1 MRVRYKSGC
10 VWLDGKTWRF
20 RAGSGSKSIR
30 IGTTAEYKTK
40 SQALKAAQHLVA
52 EANEQT
58 NISVATIGDV
68 ISRYKREELP
78 RVRKCTAHAY
88 ESWLDLH
95 IYPKWSEVRTDKFNA
110 YEFKLWLEGLT
121 LSGKS
126 RAEIKGMMGR
136 LFRCA
141 MLWGYAH
148 KTENPM
154 KLFRLWDVRRKSKP
168 RILTVAEFQKLIANL
183 EEPFRTMAC
192 IAQFQA
198 LRISELLALKW
209 GDIDWFEKTVSI
221 QRSLV
226 LGDVNAPKT
235 LASEAVRPLE
245 DGELEM
251 LKNHRQSAG
260 VRMNA
265 FNKLGSKTHIQRADG
280 FTKDTD
286 YIFAS
291 PHSGGDLP
299 YHYTSVIWKLQLA
312 CKAAGIP
319 KIGTHTFRHTA
330 RAWAGELGIPLSVI
344 KDMHRHENI
353 ATTMNVYGGTVPEAL
368 REAHVKLVK
377 MVVG

>member
-10 VWLDGKTWRF
+10 VWLDGKTYRF
-20 RAGSGSKSIR
+20 RAGNGSKSVR
-30 IGTTAEYKTK
+30 LGTTAEFK
-40 SQALKAAQHLVA
+40 SLSAARKAAQHLVVA
-52 EANEQT
+52 ANEQT
-58 NISVATIGDV
+58 NVSVATIGDV
-68 ISRYKREELP
+68 ITRYKREELP

-110 YEFKLWLEGLT
+110 YEFKQWLEGLT

-126 RAEIKGMMGR
+126 KAEIKGTMGR
-136 LFRCA
+136 LLKCA
-141 MLWGYAH
+141 MLWRLMPAGP
-148 KTENPM
+148 NPM
-154 KLFRLWDVRRKSKP
+154 ELFDLRDTRRKSKP

-192 IAQFQA
+192 LAQFQA

-245 DGELEM
+245 DGEIQM
-251 LKNHRQSAG
+251 LTAHRTRSE
-260 VRMNA
+260 
-265 FNKLGSKTHIQRADG
+265 

-312 CKAAGIP
+312 CKKAGIP
-319 KIGTHTFRHTA
+319 AIGTHTFRHTA

-368 REAHVKLVK
+368 RDAHKKLVGIVK
-377 MVVG
+377 GA

>member
-10 VWLDGKTWRF
+10 VWLDGKTYRF
-20 RAGSGSKSIR
+20 RAGNGSKSVR
-30 IGTTAEYKTK
+30 LGTTAEFK
-40 SQALKAAQHLVA
+40 SLSAARKAAQHLVVA
-52 EANEQT
+52 ANEQT
-58 NISVATIGDV
+58 NVSVATIGDV
-68 ISRYKREELP
+68 ITRYKREELP

-95 IYPKWSEVRTDKFNA
+95 IAPRWKDVQVAEFNI
-110 YEFKLWLEGLT
+110 YEFKMWLLDEVD

-126 RAEIKGMMGR
+126 KAEIKGTMGR
-136 LFRCA
+136 LLKCA
-141 MLWGYAH
+141 MLWGLIPITAS
-148 KTENPM
+148 PM
-154 KLFRLWDVRRKSKP
+154 ALFNVTGAKPQSKP
-168 RILTVAEFQKLIANL
+168 RILTVTEFQLLIANL

-198 LRISELLALKW
+198 LRVSELLGLKW
-209 GDIDWFEKTVSI
+209 GDVDWFEKTITI
-221 QRSLV
+221 QRSIV
-226 LGDVNAPKT
+226 LQVEDKTKT
-235 LASEAVRPLE
+235 LASEATRPLE

-251 LKNHRQSAG
+251 LKAHRG
-260 VRMNA
+260 R
-265 FNKLGSKTHIQRADG
+265 TE
-280 FTKDTD
+280 FTKDSD

-312 CKAAGIP
+312 CKKAGIP
-319 KIGTHTFRHTA
+319 TIGTHTFRHTA

-368 REAHVKLVK
+368 RDAHKKLVGIVK
-377 MVVG
+377 GV

>member
-58 NISVATIGDV
+58 NVSVATIGDV

-168 RILTVAEFQKLIANL
+168 RILTVTEFQLLIANL

-192 IAQFQA
+192 LAQFQA

-209 GDIDWFEKTVSI
+209 SDIDWFEKTVSI

-245 DGELEM
+245 DGEIEM
-251 LKNHRQSAG
+251 LKAHRTRSE
-260 VRMNA
+260 
-265 FNKLGSKTHIQRADG
+265 

-353 ATTMNVYGGTVPEAL
+353 ATTMNVYGGTVPDAL
-368 REAHVKLVK
+368 REAHKRLVDL
-377 MVVG
+377 VVT

>member
-95 IYPKWSEVRTDKFNA
+95 IYPKWAEVRTDKFNA
-110 YEFKLWLEGLT
+110 YEFKQWLEGLT

-126 RAEIKGMMGR
+126 KAEIKGTMGR
-136 LFRCA
+136 LLKCA
-141 MLWGYAH
+141 MLWRLMPSGP
-148 KTENPM
+148 NPM
-154 KLFRLWDVRRKSKP
+154 ELFDLRDTRRKSKP

-192 IAQFQA
+192 LLQFQA
-198 LRISELLALKW
+198 LRVSELLALRWKN
-209 GDIDWFEKTVSI
+209 IDWFEKTMAVEKSI
-221 QRSLV
+221 V
-226 LGDVNAPKT
+226 LQVEDKT
-235 LASEAVRPLE
+235 KTRASEATQPLE
-245 DGELEM
+245 DGEIEM
-251 LKNHRQSAG
+251 LKAHRTRSE
-260 VRMNA
+260 
-265 FNKLGSKTHIQRADG
+265 

-291 PHSGGDLP
+291 PHSGGELP

-368 REAHVKLVK
+368 REAHKKLVGIVK
-377 MVVG
+377 GA

>member
-1 MRVRYKSGC
+1 VRYKSGC
-10 VWLDGKTWRF
+10 VWLDGKTYRF
-20 RAGSGSKSIR
+20 RAGQGAKSVR
-30 IGTTAEYKTK
+30 IGTTAEFK
-40 SQALKAAQHLVA
+40 SLSAARKAAQHLVVA
-52 EANEQT
+52 ANEQT

-192 IAQFQA
+192 LLQFQA
-198 LRISELLALKW
+198 FRVSELLALRW
-209 GDIDWFEKTVSI
+209 GHIDWFAKTIAVEKSI
-221 QRSLV
+221 V
-226 LGDVNAPKT
+226 LQVENKT
-235 LASEAVRPLE
+235 KTRASEATQPLE

-251 LKNHRQSAG
+251 LKAHRT
-260 VRMNA
+260 R
-265 FNKLGSKTHIQRADG
+265 TE

-299 YHYTSVIWKLQLA
+299 YHYTSVLDKLHTA
-312 CKAAGIP
+312 CKKAGIP
-319 KIGTHTFRHTA
+319 NVGTHTFRHTA

-368 REAHVKLVK
+368 REAHRKLVGI
-377 MVVG
+377 VSR